1 MTSSKAQSPIEIS
14 RSASGEKRLTEL
26 GIALP
31 PPPEPFGIYVDAVQR
46 GNLLCL
52 TGMFQARGRE
62 ARFIGRAGAE
72 LDVHAGSEAAQLVA
86 LNAIAVARKHLRSL
100 DKVTRIVRVGVLL
113 ATSGAPVQA
122 KVTDAA
128 RSCCKR
134 FSAKTGTLPICVQS
148 RKPFIWGALIELEVI
163 FEGR

>member
-31 PPPEPFGIYVDAVQR
+31 PQSHRHVS
-46 GNLLCL
+46 N
-52 TGMFQARGRE
+52 RGRE
-62 ARFIGRAGAE
+62 AKFIGRVGAE

-113 ATSGAPVQA
+113 ATSGAPA
-122 KVTDAA
+122 HKRRSPTPL

-134 FSAKTGTLPICVQS
+134 FSAKTGSLPFCVQS
-148 RKPFIWGALIELEVI
+148 RKPFIWRALIELEVI